1 MKHLLNTLFVTTQG
15 AYLSREGEMVH
26 VNVERETKLRV
37 PIHTLGSIVC
47 FGNVM
52 CSPFLLG
59 LCAENNVLISFMTER
74 GRFLARVNGPVSGN
88 VLLRRAQYRIADNSE
103 TRLSIARNILIGK
116 IANARSVLLR
126 ARREREDGP
135 DTTSLTRAVGRLAES
150 LNQLKKAETLDE
162 ARGIEGEAAKSY
174 FEVFDDLF
182 TAEKESFFF
191 HGRNKRPPMDNVNAL
206 LSFLYTILVH
216 DVSSALEGVGLD
228 PAVGFLHSD
237 RPGRPGLALDLMEEL
252 RPYLADRLAL
262 SLINRRQVK
271 AGGFSLTES
280 GGVNM
285 DDITRKVVIIA
296 WQTRKQDEIR
306 HPFIEEKISIGLLPH
321 VQAMLMA
328 RFLRGDIEGYPPFLW
343 K

>member
-52 CSPFLLG
+52 CTPFLLG
-59 LCAENNVLISFMTER
+59 LCAENNVHMSFMTER

-88 VLLRRAQYRIADNSE
+88 VLLRRAQYRIADNPE
-103 TRLSIARNILIGK
+103 TRLSVARNILMGK
-116 IANARSVLLR
+116 IANARNVLLR
-126 ARREREDGP
+126 ARREREYSP
-135 DTTSLTRAVGRLAES
+135 DTTSLTRAVGRLAQS

-174 FEVFDDLF
+174 FEVFDDLI

-191 HGRNKRPPMDNVNAL
+191 HGRSKRPPMDNVNAL

-285 DDITRKVVIIA
+285 NDVTRKEVIIA
-296 WQTRKQDEIR
+296 WQTRKQDEIT
-306 HPFIEEKISIGLLPH
+306 HPFIEETISIGLLPH